1 MHAAGRDYLSK
12 GYDVLGYFMLVM
24 SNLVRDNSKKKQSS
38 LSSGKYVK
46 LACSYIEDHMTYD
59 ISIKDVADYVKIDRS
74 HLYRLFI
81 KYLGISPSKYLADI
95 RMKRALDL
103 MEYDMLSI
111 NEIAL
116 SAGFYDSA
124 HFSRVFFAKFGMSP
138 GKYKKLKE
146 GLIMSNKVPYQKSP
160 TVMKT
165 KRTSRKW
172 VGILVIE
179 IIALIVASIV
189 LAVLAMIPVFGWIIS
204 IIGFFAEIGIVF
216 GAIKHLFRTALAHA
230 VLTETGIKGRD
241 NNGKG
246 FKLSFE
252 NIDSIQRSDDA
263 MTIRSNI
270 KKALGGYREYII
282 QDISNLDAFVTEYE
296 KVSGKKATVTIEAKA
311 ENATEESK

>member
-1 MHAAGRDYLSK
+1 MSYDTERYSMDKLSNQSLSVIECGLQICHSGHSSGRLVYQDYSAHFILEGKGTYSVNGKTYELKSGQGFLITPDVPNIYVADEKEPWKYIYATFKGIDATTLVHNAGLDEDDVIFSFPLTEEVVHYLKCMHAAGRDYLSK

-46 LACSYIEDHMTYD
+46 LACSYIEDHMAYD

-146 GLIMSNKVPYQKSP
+146 K
-160 TVMKT
+160 
-165 KRTSRKW
+165 
-172 VGILVIE
+172 
-179 IIALIVASIV
+179 
-189 LAVLAMIPVFGWIIS
+189 
-204 IIGFFAEIGIVF
+204 
-216 GAIKHLFRTALAHA
+216 
-230 VLTETGIKGRD
+230 
-241 NNGKG
+241 
-246 FKLSFE
+246 
-252 NIDSIQRSDDA
+252 
-263 MTIRSNI
+263 
-270 KKALGGYREYII
+270 
-282 QDISNLDAFVTEYE
+282 
-296 KVSGKKATVTIEAKA
+296 
-311 ENATEESK
+311 ESM